1 MYEKCINEAELILTT
16 KKDAIAPVHQVWEE
30 VVRRSKTEG
39 FAVASLSDFSA
50 MLEGDQRF
58 LIIPAQNENEEDQ
71 DVPKDIELEDS
82 ELGRLGFFAEDH
94 VKLRNARVVQR
105 TIDEDD
111 EEIGSIRRKAFVSH
125 TEKKS
130 TAVLIKNGHSAVKK
144 NKKSV
149 KKNSLK
155 KNKTVK
161 KTGTGKKS
169 KAKKN
174 KRKKK

>member
-1 MYEKCINEAELILTT
+1 VYERCINEAELILNI
-16 KKDAIAPVHQVWEE
+16 KKDAIAPMHQIWEE
-30 VVRRSKTEG
+30 VVRRGKAEG

-50 MLEGDQRF
+50 MLEGDRRF

-71 DVPKDIELEDS
+71 DVPKDIESEDS

-94 VKLRNARVVQR
+94 VKLRNARVVRQV
-105 TIDEDD
+105 IDEDD

-130 TAVLIKNGHSAVKK
+130 AAVLIKNGHSAAGKSKK
-144 NKKSV
+144 PA
-149 KKNSLK
+149 KKNSQK
-155 KNKTVK
+155 KIKTVK
-161 KTGTGKKS
+161 KIASKSRKPKKS
-169 KAKKN
+169 

>member
-1 MYEKCINEAELILTT
+1 MYERCISEAELILTT
-16 KKDAIAPVHQVWEE
+16 KKDAIAPVHQIWEE
-30 VVRRSKTEG
+30 VVRRGKMEG
-39 FAVASLSDFSA
+39 FAVTSLSDFSA

-71 DVPKDIELEDS
+71 DVSKDIESEDS

-94 VKLRNARVVQR
+94 VKLRSGRVPQK

-130 TAVLIKNGHSAVKK
+130 PAVLIKNGHSAAKK
-144 NKKSV
+144 NKKSI

-155 KNKTVK
+155 KNKAVK
-161 KTGTGKKS
+161 KTGTVKKS
-169 KAKKN
+169 KVKKN